1 MFRYTCIIFG
11 ECSVTI
17 KKMVLTTSLLLMGS
31 QAIPAPKLVEV
42 LPVHSQLIMIHID
55 EGEVIHHGKG
65 QKRSDEKVLAS
76 DLNVAAASSPA
87 SYAVTSSDD
96 AQFSSAVRPTKVGR
110 KSKGTQFAWF
120 VDSWANGQ
128 AVNSRKDHAKEH
140 WIYLQLPK
148 PLAEGRSYRINL
160 PALGLDKPAG
170 HLTFSAAKC
179 RTESLHVNLLG
190 YLPQAPAKFGYL
202 YHWAGDLGSLDFKD
216 YAGKPF
222 HLLKESDGSKVFTGE
237 IKFRKPASNQET
249 SHVNDSPPHG
259 SFLKAAVYECDFS
272 SFSTPGSY
280 VLSVP
285 ALGRSFPFEI
295 GAKVLRPAFY
305 HTARALY
312 HNRSGIELK
321 APYTEFTRPAPHNTK
336 LTPGFKGKLMYTTV
350 REQEWGSEGGTKEV
364 LEKGFKGALEDTF
377 GWYQDAGDWDG
388 YTTHLRVAQELLFAY
403 EVAPENF
410 KDGDLNTP
418 ESGNKVPDLLDEA
431 AWLPRYGHRLRQEL
445 MKKKWGTGGV
455 SFRVA
460 GDAFGGDGEGVPSY
474 LDTNRIWAVAGEDPV
489 STYRYAGVAAHL
501 AHCYK
506 LAKVADPEGVDWVK
520 EAKESFAWAKAN
532 TKPGDEAS
540 VKPHRAYAAAS
551 LFRITGDDQYQNQF
565 AEDTKHLNEW
575 SQVWDVDAYPA
586 MVAALGGGV
595 KPFSSEAGAIPSRA
609 LLNTA
614 LEGGPNTAEKRA
626 LRWGGNFNFP
636 MLVGQQTTPVVLETA
651 VAYAVTKQTDPPA
664 SKAFFSVLCTTAD
677 YFLGTNSLNQTWITG
692 VGERYPRE
700 IFHMDAWYNG
710 KGRYHPGLIPYSP
723 WRNEGRSGEGPW
735 SQFWPYKTI
744 YPAKIEDWPGNEQWF
759 SNRCSPMGSEFT
771 VHQNIGPAAAF
782 YGILAGKAD

>member
-1 MFRYTCIIFG
+1 
-11 ECSVTI
+11 
-17 KKMVLTTSLLLMGS
+17 MGS

-42 LPVHSQLIMIHID
+42 LPVHNQLIMIHID

-76 DLNVAAASSPA
+76 NLNVAAASASA
-87 SYAVTSSDD
+87 SYAITSSDD
-96 AQFSSAVRPTKVGR
+96 PQFASAVRPAKVGR

-128 AVNSRKDHAKEH
+128 AVNTRKDHAKEH

-148 PLAEGRSYRINL
+148 PLAEGKSYRINL

-170 HLTFSAAKC
+170 HLTFSAAKS

-202 YHWAGDLGSLDFKD
+202 YHWAGDLGSVDFRS
-216 YAGKPF
+216 YVGKPF
-222 HLLKESDGSKVFTGE
+222 HLLKESDGTKAFTGE
-237 IKFRKPASNQET
+237 IKFRKSFDNQET
-249 SHVNDSPPHG
+249 SHLSDSPPHG
-259 SFLKAAVYECDFS
+259 NFLKADIFDCDFS
-272 SFSTPGSY
+272 SFSTPGKY

-285 ALGRSFPFEI
+285 GIGRSFPFEI
-295 GAKVLRPAFY
+295 GSGALRPAYY

-321 APYTEFTRPAPHNTK
+321 APYTEFTRPAPHHPK

-350 REQEWGSEGGTKEV
+350 REQEWGSEGGNKEA

-388 YTTHLRVAQELLFAY
+388 YPTHLRVAQELLFAY

-410 KDGDLNTP
+410 KDGDLNIP

-501 AHCYK
+501 AHCFK
-506 LAKVADPEGVDWVK
+506 LAKVTDPEGVDWAK
-520 EAKESFAWAKAN
+520 EAVESYAWAKQN
-532 TKPGDEAS
+532 TKAGDEAA
-540 VKPHRAYAAAS
+540 VKPHRAYAAVS
-551 LFRITGDDQYQNQF
+551 LFRLTGSQQYEIQL
-565 AEDTKHLNEW
+565 AEDTKQLEEW
-575 SQVWDVDAYPA
+575 SQVWDTEIYAVMA
-586 MVAALGGGV
+586 AALAGGV
-595 KPFSSEAGAIPSRA
+595 KPLAPELKGKLTKA
-609 LLNTA
+609 LLSTA
-614 LEGGPNTAEKRA
+614 NEFGLATATKRG

-636 MLVGQQTTPVVLETA
+636 MLVGQQTTPLLLETA
-651 VAYAVTKQTDPPA
+651 VAYAVTKQSDPA
-664 SKAFFSVLCTTAD
+664 KSKAYFSVLCTTAD
-677 YFLGTNSLNQTWITG
+677 YFLGTNALNQTWITG
-692 VGERYPRE
+692 VGERYPTE

-710 KGRYHPGLIPYSP
+710 KGKYHPGLIPYSP
-723 WRNEGRSGEGPW
+723 WRNEGRQGEGPW
-735 SQFWPYKTI
+735 SQFWAYKTI
-744 YPAKIEDWPGNEQWF
+744 YPTKIEEWPGNEQWF